1 MLFNTHNEILNEIDV
16 NGIFLSYKLLNES
29 EIEKLK
35 NEFNFTENNKIINI
49 SELEEL
55 KSLSYTLYNFV
66 KKPNISKFLESYLKD
81 TPVCTSVHFTRSKMV
96 KSINEKDEIDKG
108 SVLGFHNDDK
118 GKQIKINFLLNNLE
132 KDTNGLDYALKS
144 HKLSLIDN
152 LILLILQKFN
162 LMKGWDKHFLNY
174 FNNKIRKKKVNFLLS
189 SKVFNKY
196 KIKHVYGKKGL
207 VYIFDTN
214 GYHRQSYS
222 TQKNPTYPRELLTL
236 YFIGK
241 KKLYLIKK
249 KL

>member
-1 MLFNTHNEILNEIDV
+1 MLLMTHNEILNEIEA

-29 EIEKLK
+29 GIEKLK
-35 NEFNFTENNKIINI
+35 NEFNFTENNKVFDI
-49 SELEEL
+49 SELNEL

-66 KKPNISKFLESYLKD
+66 KKPTISKFLESYLKD
-81 TPVCTSVHFTRSKMV
+81 TPVCTTVHFTRSKLV

-152 LILLILQKFN
+152 LILLILQSFN
-162 LMKGWDKHFLNY
+162 LLKRWDRHFLNY
-174 FNNKIRKKKVNFLLS
+174 LINRIRKKKVNFLPS

-222 TQKNPTYPRELLTL
+222 AKKNPTHPRELLTL

-249 KL
+249 KN

>member
-174 FNNKIRKKKVNFLLS
+174 FNNKIRKKKSTFYFQVKFLI
-189 SKVFNKY
+189 N
-196 KIKHVYGKKGL
+196 IK
-207 VYIFDTN
+207 
-214 GYHRQSYS
+214 
-222 TQKNPTYPRELLTL
+222 
-236 YFIGK
+236 
-241 KKLYLIKK
+241 
-249 KL
+249 